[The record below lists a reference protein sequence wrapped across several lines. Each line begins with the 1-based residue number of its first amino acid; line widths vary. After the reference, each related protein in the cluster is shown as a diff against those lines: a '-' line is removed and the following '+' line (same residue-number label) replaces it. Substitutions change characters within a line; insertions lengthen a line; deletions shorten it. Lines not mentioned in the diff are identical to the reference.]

1 MPTVVDLL
9 VETGLAKSK
18 GEARRT
24 VGEGGAYLNNVRV
37 EDPEQAPGRD
47 DLIGGAWL
55 VLRRGKK
62 NFAGRRGPL
71 SVDRDG
77 RWLATLEER
86 AREVLP
92 APVLDYL
99 VQGARESVTAAEAT
113 DAWRSVRFHP
123 HVLRTSPTSTRPSR
137 CSGGRPAS
145 RGGSRRRRCSGRCT
159 PRASSPWPA
168 PRRPPGSVMVV
179 SSNAGTPFADIGAT
193 GVRWWLQAYLPA
205 DRTLAEPMLD
215 RAVAAGAEAVV
226 LTVDTPVVSTRYV
239 DGASVWETVDPALVR
254 VNFDPGYDEQPGAE
268 KALDLGPH
276 DIGWVAGRTG
286 LPVVVKGV
294 LRADDA
300 RRSVQAG
307 AAAVWV
313 SNHGGRQLDRAAATA
328 ACLPDVRGAVEGA
341 AEVYVD
347 GGVRSGPRH
356 PRRAGPGRRR
366 GLPRAA
372 AVAGARRR
380 GERGGGAAPRAAGAD
395 AGGAAARRLP
405 DRRRHPGDRPL
416 DGAETPLTCANACC
430 GRRHPFPI

>member
-1 MPTVVDLL
+1 
-9 VETGLAKSK
+9 
-18 GEARRT
+18 
-24 VGEGGAYLNNVRV
+24 
-37 EDPEQAPGRD
+37 
-47 DLIGGAWL
+47 
-55 VLRRGKK
+55 
-62 NFAGRRGPL
+62 
-71 SVDRDG
+71 VDRDG

-86 AREVLP
+86 ARAVLP

-99 VQGARESVTAAEAT
+99 VQGSRESVTAAEAT

-123 HVLRTSPTSTRPSR
+123 HVLKDVTDVDPSVTLLGRRACVPWGVAPTTLQRTVHPE
-137 CSGGRPAS
+137 GELA
-145 RGGSRRRRCSGRCT
+145 
-159 PRASSPWPA
+159 RARA
-168 PRRPPGSVMVV
+168 TEAAGSVMVV

-226 LTVDTPVVSTRYV
+226 ITVDTPVVSTRYV
-239 DGASVWETVDPALVR
+239 HGVSVWETVDPAMVR

-294 LRADDA
+294 LRPDDA

-307 AAAVWV
+307 ASAVWV

-328 ACLPDVRGAVEGA
+328 VCLADVRGAVEGA

-347 GGVRSGPRH
+347 GGVRSG
-356 PRRAGPGRRR
+356 
-366 GLPRAA
+366 LDILAA
-372 AVAGARRR
+372 LAL
-380 GERGGGAAPRAAGAD
+380 GAD
-395 AGGAAARRLP
+395 AVFLGRLP
-405 DRRRHPGDRPL
+405 LLALVDGETGVAALHRELLVQTEEAMRLAGCRTVSDIRTIVPSQRPNR
-416 DGAETPLTCANACC
+416 P
-430 GRRHPFPI
+430 